1 MNILWEHA
9 HRLRSKGT
17 NYHEKDVLE
26 LKAQT
31 YFFFVVNE
39 ILLKQK
45 DAQPLM
51 FALETGMISL
61 YAHLPINWR
70 PRPRDEGRRIR
81 ILQR

>member
-1 MNILWEHA
+1 M
-9 HRLRSKGT
+9 K
-17 NYHEKDVLE
+17 KDVIE

-51 FALETGMISL
+51 FALET
-61 YAHLPINWR
+61 
-70 PRPRDEGRRIR
+70 
-81 ILQR
+81 